1 MDHEDAID
9 DEREATHDGGP
20 RTDAA
25 LPAPVRAV
33 GLGAL
38 SLALGA
44 GVGFAIWALLSA
56 AYWLCD
62 LVWTGVGGAVDLPLF
77 PLIACTLGGLA
88 IGLWNARFDSAP
100 KPLDEVMAEVR
111 RTGGYSTGR
120 IVPSSVS
127 FLLPIAFGGSVGP
140 EAGLTG
146 LVAAGCTWVGATLR
160 RASGM
165 PGAFS
170 RAQKIPLYALGVAG
184 GIAGVALFTALL
196 GGGIPIPRFDAA
208 PLDLSSLAWCV
219 PLAAAGYA
227 LAVLYRGFVHVARRL
242 SRALA
247 AHPVLKP
254 LLCGIAL
261 GGVALLLPYVL
272 FPGTQQAADLAL
284 AWAGTPPAVLF
295 ATGLVKL
302 AFIALCL
309 NLGWSGGPFFPL
321 IFCGVSVG
329 FGIAAAFGADA
340 ALCVTVVTTALIAG
354 FTRKPAMTLLIML
367 LCFPLESLPWMAVGI
382 AAGALL
388 PMPGAGKRVRR
399 EQSL

>member
-9 DEREATHDGGP
+9 DEREAAHDGGP
-20 RTDAA
+20 RTGAA

-77 PLIACTLGGLA
+77 PLVACTLGGLA
-88 IGLWNARFDSAP
+88 IGLWNARFDSAS

-165 PGAFS
+165 PGTFS

-227 LAVLYRGFVHVARRL
+227 LAVLYRGFVHIARRL

-329 FGIAAAFGADA
+329 FGIAAVFGANA
-340 ALCVTVVTTALIAG
+340 ALCVTVVTTALIVG

-367 LCFPLESLPWMAVGI
+367 LCFPLENLPWMAVGI

-388 PMPGAGKRVRR
+388 PMPGARKQVRR
-399 EQSL
+399 KQGL